1 MSIAPVLLNA
11 EDERLNRDAM
21 SALKNIDTGAST
33 RPAEERIE
41 ASSAGSPAVVP
52 IDNNVASPQERLI
65 AHLIRVGVL
74 DKEGA
79 ERALRVFEHGKDS
92 LTKILLELGLVPE
105 RDLLAAFEAALAI
118 PLAAQDDFPLE
129 PVLADLLS
137 DRFLKEAR
145 AVPLE
150 ASDNRVTVA
159 LTDPLDSFVLD
170 SLRLATERR
179 VTAKA
184 ASAADIEEAL
194 RRLYASGDAEGLTA
208 AGRERAEDI
217 TELDLARLRESASEA
232 PVIRFV
238 NALISRAVEAGAS
251 DIHIEPLERRLRIRT
266 RIDGVLKEEEPAA
279 IELAPAVLSR
289 LKIMS
294 GLNIAERRLPQDGA
308 VKLAVRG
315 KEIDLRVATA
325 PVTHGESAAVR
336 ILDKSAVA
344 LDFDALGFDSAMQ
357 AKLAALLDRPNGILL
372 VTGPTGSGKTTTLY
386 AALQRLNTATRK
398 ILSVE
403 DPVEYKIAGVN
414 QIQVKPEIGLTF
426 AHVLRSVLRHDPD
439 VILVGEVRDAET
451 ARIAVQ
457 ASLTG
462 HLVLSTVHTNSAA
475 AAITRLIDMQV
486 EDYLLASTVVGV
498 LGQRLVRV
506 LCRSCKTRLRLGA
519 DWAREAEA
527 LGFAPANVT
536 LFRAQGC
543 RACNGTGYRGRTV
556 VTELVVPDE
565 ALRRLVVERA
575 GTSQLHACAV
585 TAGME
590 SLRRNGLR
598 RAFEGITSIEEVSRV
613 AHEEA

>member
-1 MSIAPVLLNA
+1 
-11 EDERLNRDAM
+11 M
-21 SALKNIDTGAST
+21 SALRSIAQLVNAS
-33 RPAEERIE
+33 E
-41 ASSAGSPAVVP
+41 AQPTPEPCENESAPNAKADPGHTEAGT
-52 IDNNVASPQERLI
+52 PQSRLI
-65 AHLIRVGVL
+65 AHLIRRGLL
-74 DKEGA
+74 DQDGA
-79 ERALRVFEHGKDS
+79 ERALRVFDRGRDS

-105 RDLLAAFEAALAI
+105 RELIKAFEQALGLQAALA
-118 PLAAQDDFPLE
+118 DDYPSE
-129 PVLADLLS
+129 PVLADAVS
-137 DRFLKEAR
+137 ERFLKDSR
-145 AVPLE
+145 AVLLAADE
-150 ASDNRVTVA
+150 HTVTVA
-159 LTDPLDSFVLD
+159 LADPLDAYVLD
-170 SLRLATERR
+170 ALQLVTSRR
-179 VTAKA
+179 VVVKT
-184 ASAADIEEAL
+184 ASAAEIEDAL
-194 RRLYASGDAEGLTA
+194 GRLYATESAPGVREGA
-208 AGRERAEDI
+208 QDV

-308 VKLAVRG
+308 VKLVVRG
-315 KEIDLRVATA
+315 KEIDLRIATA

-344 LDFDALGFDSAMQ
+344 LDFDALGFDKPMQ
-357 AKLAALLDRPNGILL
+357 AKLNALLERPNGVVL

-386 AALQRLNTATRK
+386 AALQRLNTPTRK

-403 DPVEYKIAGVN
+403 DPVEYKIAGIN

-439 VILVGEVRDAET
+439 VILVGEIRDPET

-475 AAITRLIDMQV
+475 AAITRLIDMHV
-486 EDYLLASTVVGV
+486 EDYLLASTVVGI
-498 LGQRLVRV
+498 LAQRLVRI
-506 LCRSCKTRLRLGA
+506 LCEACKTPAELTTELR
-519 DWAREAEA
+519 REAEA
-527 LGFAPANVT
+527 LEIAPGKSGV
-536 LFRAQGC
+536 FRAQGC
-543 RACNGTGYRGRTV
+543 RACHGTGYRGRTV
-556 VTELVVPDE
+556 VAELLVPDE
-565 ALRRLVVERA
+565 PIRRMMADRA
-575 GTSQLHACAV
+575 AASHIHARAAA
-585 TAGME
+585 AGME

-598 RAFEGITSIEEVSRV
+598 RALEGVTSLEEVSRV
-613 AHEEA
+613 AFEEG